1 MIIVVYLIMS
11 WYKFKTQGV
20 LKSNKVQVFERYSFK
35 QKVTTIAYTNTTI
48 DSNNRV
54 NWKLLLVHG
63 FSKNTI
69 HMHVTVKDHLY
80 E

>member
-54 NWKLLLVHG
+54 NWKLLLVHAWIQQ
-63 FSKNTI
+63 KYNT
-69 HMHVTVKDHLY
+69 HACDGEGPSL
-80 E
+80 